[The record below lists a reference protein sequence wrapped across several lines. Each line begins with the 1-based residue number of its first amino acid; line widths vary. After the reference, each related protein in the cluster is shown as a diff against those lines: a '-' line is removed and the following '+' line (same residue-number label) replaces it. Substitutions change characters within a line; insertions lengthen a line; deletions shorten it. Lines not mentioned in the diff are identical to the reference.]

1 MKKLV
6 RDPVDLTLFIYFFSV
21 HCGFRNTI
29 TKENGEVFGMYP
41 MLIQSKYRID
51 DKRPMDKD
59 GKDKKPWS
67 KSTILIDIFK
77 KKFTILNFE
86 KILGGSI
93 FFYYF
98 SHGLRLERSTNNRTN
113 IEADQT

>member
-1 MKKLV
+1 
-6 RDPVDLTLFIYFFSV
+6 
-21 HCGFRNTI
+21 
-29 TKENGEVFGMYP
+29 MYP

-86 KILGGSI
+86 KILNGSI
-93 FFYYF
+93 FFII
-98 SHGLRLERSTNNRTN
+98 SAMDCDLKDLPTIEQTLRQIKHDNPGFFEMHPLD
-113 IEADQT
+113 A

>member
-1 MKKLV
+1 
-6 RDPVDLTLFIYFFSV
+6 
-21 HCGFRNTI
+21 
-29 TKENGEVFGMYP
+29 MYP

-77 KKFTILNFE
+77 KKIHNLEFLKNTWWINFFFIILAMDCDLKDLPTIEQTLRQIKHDNPGFFE
-86 KILGGSI
+86 MHPLD
-93 FFYYF
+93 
-98 SHGLRLERSTNNRTN
+98 
-113 IEADQT
+113 A

>member
-6 RDPVDLTLFIYFFSV
+6 RDPVDLTLFFFFFFSV

-77 KKFTILNFE
+77 KKIHNLEFLKNTWWIH
-86 KILGGSI
+86 
-93 FFYYF
+93 FFLLF
-98 SHGLRLERSTNNRTN
+98 QPWTAT
-113 IEADQT
+113 